1 MYTGTL
7 DRIQNPTERAEGSAT
22 VHGAQIDEA
31 LDVFWTN
38 RDKQSVQRNLHMKG
52 FEALIRQELINAGI
66 PDNYIFTGKPYLPGY
81 YRARKQWDLVVSY
94 DGILVAAIEFKSQ
107 IGSVS
112 KNINNRFEEALGTA
126 TDTAAAQERNEAFGP
141 IAPWMGYVFILQE
154 DEETT
159 KKDRDT
165 SAKFEVDPTYVGM
178 SYEDR
183 YQEMIRRFL
192 LHKVYDAGWFLT
204 TTYIDGVRTH
214 KEPLSIASFA
224 VFAAALNGRVQQVQ
238 AFLEDRREKQTQSDE
253 PSTGRTPELF

>member
-7 DRIQNPTERAEGSAT
+7 DRIQTRQSGPRGVLQVHAT
-22 VHGAQIDEA
+22 QIDEA

-66 PDNYIFTGKPYLPGY
+66 ADKYIFTGKPYLPGY
-81 YRARKQWDLVVSY
+81 YRARKQWDLVVIC
-94 DGILVAAIEFKSQ
+94 DGILLAAIEFKSQ

-154 DEETT
+154 DKETT
-159 KKDRDT
+159 KKNRNT
-165 SAKFEVDPTYVGM
+165 SAKFKVDPAYVGM

-224 VFAAALNGRVQQVQ
+224 VFAAALNGRVKQVQ
-238 AFLEDRREKQTQSDE
+238 AFLEDRQEKKTQYDASN
-253 PSTGRTPELF
+253 TGYTPELF